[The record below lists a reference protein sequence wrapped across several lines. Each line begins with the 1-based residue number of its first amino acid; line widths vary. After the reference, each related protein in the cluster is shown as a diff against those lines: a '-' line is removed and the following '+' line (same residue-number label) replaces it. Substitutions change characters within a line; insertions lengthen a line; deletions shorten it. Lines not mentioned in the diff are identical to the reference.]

1 MAAFGPAGA
10 VAGPGP
16 QRGRLQAARV
26 LAALLFA
33 VAAGRILGS
42 GSLVLAACAS
52 LALAAAASVARRA
65 ASALLPVSSAS
76 LHASLSR
83 GVELRLVRPC
93 LSASALNALSAAL
106 PAPLRCR
113 EAGAVVAR
121 VTWRGGR
128 LAVSL
133 EGAAA
138 ELEVRS
144 QPLPTT
150 QRRARDAAE
159 AAAAATL
166 RRAKLAALRRR
177 LQGTSDE
184 ASPTSE
190 QRTKAGRAL
199 LGRAT
204 QRVLC
209 WAVRATELRLLHLR
223 VRLAAG
229 GPGGAALPPPWLELS
244 ISEASAL
251 NEGTDAAG
259 GIAAARLAEPCALR
273 KSLAA
278 RGIEVRASCSGDA
291 APTPLLRRFE
301 LAAALRV
308 TWRGDVAAAVTA
320 RALLL
325 AADATAVRAMLAVA
339 AAARDAVRYDRF
351 RENRPQLRVADAPDA
366 WWRHAA
372 AAVAAERRALLPPRP
387 GSINIIG
394 RAPPAAASPR
404 WPLPWLHCGPDA
416 DADAC
421 ASDAGLERAAL
432 QEWRSA
438 ANAAAAAHARLW
450 RAMPRAS
457 AAARAANAAERA
469 RLVAEMDALDAILA
483 AGSGRQLALLDD
495 DMASPPGLT
504 LSLQC
509 PKLALALRGAD
520 GVALEAAVRGID
532 AQLAPRAASLAV
544 GSVLLER
551 VDASNQGARSARRL
565 LQSPPSGALA
575 APNGDNGDDE
585 APFLSAQ
592 LVLRARPARAAL
604 RLRLGA
610 ASAVYDA
617 AAHDFMRAFA
627 AQAAPP
633 DEDLDDASAADGPAT
648 LREALLD
655 YAARHRVAFVHTA
668 PALPPVEVDAAAGAL
683 RLTLPLPRG
692 GSAGLEEALQA
703 TLSGLAASSGRRES
717 GCDAPR
723 LRLRCTAELRLAT
736 ALSGADVAP
745 PLLAPAT
752 LLADAAAAGTGG
764 STRPE
769 VPAPAA
775 VRVSLLVAGP
785 LDATLPL
792 DACARLRLLLAPS
805 ETPSVPARRMA
816 SGPRCGVAVS
826 LEVTVPALSLTALAP
841 EAQPAPSDV
850 PPAASDAASIAA
862 ARWRRA
868 CAAAVGRACLP
879 APPHQPPKPRAALR
893 LTACALE
900 ARLRCAGASSARG
913 WALAARAGCIALHD
927 TTAESDEHETEP
939 PLRPVLRL
947 LGGFDASLAAALA
960 ASRPSAA
967 QRWSRALFALT
978 RRWRRGS
985 PNAALDAAAAPP
997 PGDAVSLSLRLC
1009 AVTADAD
1016 AALLRHV
1023 VALARCWQENSS
1035 GHGDVTPPAVVHEA
1049 APPAARPARLLL
1061 RAGALRVTLRAP
1073 APSRAPLLTA
1083 AAEEVAASREADRS
1097 GAWRAAVSAASLR
1110 LLDRAAAPPR
1120 ELLASGC
1127 AAPPGNT
1134 MLGHAATSDSDDD
1147 IEDEIGGSD
1156 DHSAVSVAASAGGPT
1171 RVTLRRVA
1179 LIALAS
1185 SLRDAAGAFRHF
1197 AAALPRPTKQAGDD
1211 VATATSSTPP
1221 PVPRGFELRLR
1232 RVRVALP
1239 RAASAPEA
1247 ILLSASRAAASL
1259 PGDGGARLHVAG
1271 LRASHASARAAWT
1284 RCDLEAGTDAV
1295 QMLSPVH
1302 LCLDAAPPDATSAV
1316 RRIGIEL
1323 SGAAVTLRQAQL
1335 CTLRGVAGSNLRE
1348 PPAFALDEDIE
1359 PYETPASYDT
1369 PLLQLPAPEPPAE
1382 DGTAEAVPPAL
1393 AADAVCSLT
1402 VDVRAPQASL
1412 ELLLADDDSGD
1423 APLARLCLDAPHF
1436 TYRDAGQSSALE
1448 ASAAA
1453 GTLYDLRRLPAGGAP
1468 YATITVPPDAADAA
1482 PPPLRVCYTRSA
1494 ATGDASTTVAA
1505 RGARGRWPYGADFAF
1520 PLALASFFAG
1530 PDAVPGDAKPSWMHW
1545 SVAISDG
1552 CIFAPLPRAAAQAAF
1567 APPFTAAA
1575 ADARGLLLTWREAAA
1590 AGASRG
1596 PLDASR
1602 LDTRLDAAALALRD
1616 DEQHGQAGPARHVT
1630 LAHPAGFALQT
1641 RRRGS
1646 ATQTALHCT
1655 GELLLRVAFSQAEA
1669 IRDLRRL
1676 LRADAAAA
1684 PSPIMEDALT
1694 GAPCADD
1701 RPAGLPPDGTSQTAV
1716 WRLSAPRVRCLLR
1729 DDRRGR
1735 GGPDVAS
1742 AAAHSLAVSLAVE
1755 RGANARRSSLSARA
1769 ALELHSFSSA
1779 LEAMLP
1785 ALERW
1790 PVAAEAEDERAGG
1803 GAGGDAAPEQR
1814 RLAVWAGSA
1823 ERCSLVVDAAAVQ
1836 ALADVRAFAELLHED
1851 NADPVPDVPM
1861 RQAGAPLYRLQN
1873 LTGTRL
1879 WYWLERAPLR
1889 GGSRES
1895 FSDDDDGF
1903 AEEIGDEGHQGR
1915 GADVACVLE
1924 AGATAALALRGGA
1937 RRVRLAVQLSGSFA
1951 PVRGI
1956 ALHASGARRHAAR
1969 SLAPDGAPL
1978 PLVAAVALAG
1988 RRRTLRLH
1996 SGLRVVN
2003 TTDAPLTL
2011 WLDSPRA
2018 PAAQAGAH
2026 AAAALQPVPPG
2037 GGAAWLPLAAALPGA
2052 SLAVQALGFAPARAQ
2067 AIRVGAALEDATAQQ
2082 GILRCP
2088 PLLGDD
2094 SGGTT
2099 SDQAAFF
2106 CALQVVTEAPPAASG
2121 AADADAAGAALQ
2133 LIFRPA
2139 FAIENALPYDVRIEI
2154 GDRDAGTTHALR
2166 IAAGASAHV
2175 AGADPRHDLWLAAA
2189 VPSRGL
2195 ATRRAAL
2202 VAAPPR
2208 SRGGYTP
2215 RTAVGRGAAAAAAAA
2230 RAADAAV
2237 FRSGLDFVT
2246 VNARQLDD
2254 RLADVIVLERAQ
2266 PTGPDATAATAPPA
2280 GLRAGLASRAAA
2292 AVARARAV
2300 PMPQPIRDAAEG
2312 LAFGPA
2318 AATVIQIEHALG
2330 RQSGARRV
2338 ALYAPFWIVNRT
2350 GRALQVADGLR
2361 TRTLP
2366 AGGAPDGPAASLP
2379 ARAAAAL
2386 PALLSGRGEASL
2398 RLRGCAWSERLQ
2410 LREAGSR
2417 VVPMLERR
2425 PSRAE
2430 RMGGGAAAAC
2440 FGASSD
2446 VDADAAC
2453 DYSEHS
2459 HDDSVRTTNAS
2470 DDSPPSPRVAAA
2482 PHAANG
2488 APLPCAEFDLAVAM
2502 WPGPAQF
2509 VRTKVVTVSLR
2520 LLCRNA
2526 CPFPVQVAQARQ
2538 AGRAQGLQPP
2548 PQTLPAG
2555 WLAGIA
2561 WADADAPRALTLRP
2575 LSAGGTHPSVVGWA
2589 RSGPF
2594 RPGAEART
2602 ALRVRRADGAGPAM
2616 LLAVD
2621 ARQAGEAAG
2630 AALLLTISPGDDSP
2644 AFRVENRCA
2653 ALHIR
2658 FRQQRAS
2665 AGGDAAAMPSA
2676 TAAAGE
2682 DFVCES
2688 SAGGADPSVRRQRWS
2703 SGSGGGET
2711 DDDGDDDDSQEGFT
2725 WLPPGASV
2733 PYAWDRPLGSR
2744 RVEAEAFRADGSR
2757 AASGLLY
2764 TLEKVGPRP
2773 DVLIPLPM
2781 AAPVRGRET
2790 ASEPRRAYVE
2800 VALAGATRVLRFS
2813 DAKTRG
2819 ALADEADAA
2828 FAARAAAQLAR
2839 ELAAAD
2845 AALAARAAGGAA
2857 ALEPA
2862 AAAALRANWARQRAA
2877 LLQGESADHAASSSD
2892 PDAPL
2897 SRALRELPAA
2907 PPEHAPFLGGTLV
2920 VTVLEA
2926 RGLGGMR
2933 LPGGGAAV
2941 RAAAGD
2947 ARAATVPAQRSPGP
2961 ASTGVLT
2968 WQQTLRLEA
2977 VPSSAQLRLALLPAE
2992 QPHHRHSHRH
3002 RRDGHVIREHDA
3014 GDADADAA
3022 SDEED
3027 DAQSGLAAS
3036 LLGETRVA
3044 LDVPGAVGAPDA
3056 APGDVAAAPRWH
3068 ALSRG
3073 AGGGGAAPRGELLI
3087 ALRWEAA
3094 GAATDAAL
3102 RVRLLRAALDARRE
3116 LLALLAPAPLR
3127 PDATALPPGLAA
3139 RLLGGESSSS
3149 SPGIEGVAA
3158 QLLRR
3163 HVGVLR
3169 CGVLAARGVP
3179 LPRGRGRTRDCYVR
3193 LRVTTPATSSSSD
3206 GAFDADDA
3214 DGAGDGP
3221 AFRARTRVVRDS
3233 VRPAWDARFE
3243 FAGARLSSR
3252 LALTL
3257 FDDNLI
3263 GRGHLGGASL
3273 PAACFGDGAPR
3284 FAWLPLHRRAPAPPG
3299 DEPPALLLRLQF
3311 VATGLAPPGA
3321 PASAAAAAAAAAAA
3335 LESAHGGSP
3344 PRRLDASIA
3353 VALRSVAVSL
3363 AHRGRE
3369 VARLELRGV
3378 DATASR
3384 DDARDAAALAV
3395 RDAQLDNQLPDALAE
3410 VILARRNAD
3419 VDLPRDFDHDRDT
3432 ETASSTSAAPMTG
3445 PEPLLR
3451 PRRGEPSAA
3460 LWASASRR
3468 RRGLD
3473 DDATSS
3479 SSSAERLIALES
3491 LLIAPGPFDLNVDE
3505 ALLDAVAECI
3515 AGLSVSNDDDDHADD
3530 AAGSLIL
3537 PAPQHADAAALLAA
3551 PLATHCVAAGAG
3563 APPAPPSLYVASLRL
3578 GDLRLSATLT
3588 TAAARPGAAAF
3599 FGARRQ
3605 LLHRFASAGGF
3616 ALVDVADSP
3625 IALRGVAWTHVLAT
3639 PAGLAAALRRH
3650 AAPQLLRA
3658 AAQLLGSVALVGPLA
3673 DGASA
3678 LRAAAGALGA
3688 ARDARGPGDAAAALA
3703 RAASALGR
3711 GALLAVLNGTS
3722 RAAGLGASA
3731 LALATLDAS
3740 YAARRATRPV
3750 NAPDAALRGA
3760 RELPLALFDAVA
3772 GLVTTPAGEL
3782 WAAGGARWH
3791 PAAAAA
3797 LARGAARGVAHAA
3810 FRPPAALLD
3819 AVSKEA
3825 TAGAMAL
3832 RRAAAGAGGAR
3843 GRARLPRDFAAEAT
3857 GGDADSESSLDNGA
3871 ADAAAAVG
3879 LPDAALP
3886 DAGQGGRAPPADAP
3900 ARWAAILAGL
3910 GGGRGR
3916 ALLAEGVVDGC
3927 LVKRDRALIFTR
3939 HTAAYV
3945 DYARGVLRWRAP
3957 LRDVASAR
3965 GDAAARTVVLRTQ
3978 LRLPHPLPQLPLRRT
3993 LRCPTAAA
4001 FSRVAALCN
4010 RYCGAEHTLLVGHK

>member
-1 MAAFGPAGA
+1 MRTCIAD
-10 VAGPGP
+10 
-16 QRGRLQAARV
+16 
-26 LAALLFA
+26 
-33 VAAGRILGS
+33 
-42 GSLVLAACAS
+42 
-52 LALAAAASVARRA
+52 
-65 ASALLPVSSAS
+65 
-76 LHASLSR
+76 
-83 GVELRLVRPC
+83 GV
-93 LSASALNALSAAL
+93 
-106 PAPLRCR
+106 
-113 EAGAVVAR
+113 
-121 VTWRGGR
+121 
-128 LAVSL
+128 
-133 EGAAA
+133 
-138 ELEVRS
+138 
-144 QPLPTT
+144 
-150 QRRARDAAE
+150 
-159 AAAAATL
+159 
-166 RRAKLAALRRR
+166 
-177 LQGTSDE
+177 
-184 ASPTSE
+184 
-190 QRTKAGRAL
+190 
-199 LGRAT
+199 
-204 QRVLC
+204 
-209 WAVRATELRLLHLR
+209 
-223 VRLAAG
+223 
-229 GPGGAALPPPWLELS
+229 
-244 ISEASAL
+244 
-251 NEGTDAAG
+251 
-259 GIAAARLAEPCALR
+259 
-273 KSLAA
+273 
-278 RGIEVRASCSGDA
+278 
-291 APTPLLRRFE
+291 PTPLLRRFE

-325 AADATAVRAMLAVA
+325 AADATAVRAISAVA

-387 GSINIIG
+387 GHITTG
-394 RAPPAAASPR
+394 RAPPAATSPR
-404 WPLPWLHCGPDA
+404 RWLAWRHRGPDA

-432 QEWRSA
+432 QEWRAA

-457 AAARAANAAERA
+457 AAARTANAVERA

-483 AGSGRQLALLDD
+483 ASSARQLALLDD
-495 DMASPPGLT
+495 DVAAPGLT

-509 PKLALALRGAD
+509 PKLALALRGS
-520 GVALEAAVRGID
+520 GGIALEAALRGIE
-532 AQLAPRAASLAV
+532 AHLAPRAASLAV
-544 GSVLLER
+544 ESVLLER
-551 VDASNQGARSARRL
+551 VEVGNQGVRAARRL

-575 APNGDNGDDE
+575 APNGDDNGDEE

-592 LVLRARPARAAL
+592 LALRARPARAAL

-610 ASAVYDA
+610 AGAAYDA

-627 AQAAPP
+627 TEAAPPP
-633 DEDLDDASAADGPAT
+633 DEDCSNASAAEAPAT

-655 YAARHRVAFVHTA
+655 YAARHRVAFARTA
-668 PALPPVEVDAAAGAL
+668 PPLPPAEVDAAAGAL
-683 RLTLPLPRG
+683 RVTLPLPRG
-692 GSAGLEEALQA
+692 ASGGLEEALLA
-703 TLSGLAASSGRRES
+703 TLSGLAASSGRR
-717 GCDAPR
+717 GDGDAPR
-723 LRLRCTAELRLAT
+723 SMKLRCTAELRLAT
-736 ALSGADVAP
+736 ALAGADVAP
-745 PLLAPAT
+745 PLLAPTT
-752 LLADAAAAGTGG
+752 LLADTAGMGA
-764 STRPE
+764 STRPA

-785 LDATLPL
+785 LVATLPL
-792 DACARLRLLLAPS
+792 DACARLRLLLAPPS
-805 ETPSVPARRMA
+805 EAAATPRRMA

-826 LEVTVPALSLTALAP
+826 LEVTVPALRLTALAP
-841 EAQPAPSDV
+841 EAQPAPDDV
-850 PPAASDAASIAA
+850 PPAAADAAFVAA
-862 ARWRRA
+862 VRWRRA

-879 APPHQPPKPRAALR
+879 ALPHQPPKPRAALR

-900 ARLRCAGASSARG
+900 ARLRCAGASSSRG

-927 TTAESDEHETEP
+927 TTKESDDSHGAA

-947 LGGFDASLAAALA
+947 LGGFDASLADALA
-960 ASRPSAA
+960 ASRPTAA
-967 QRWSRALFALT
+967 QRWSRAVFALT
-978 RRWRRGS
+978 RRWRRGA

-1016 AALLRHV
+1016 AALLRHA
-1023 VALARCWQENSS
+1023 VALAQCWQEND
-1035 GHGDVTPPAVVHEA
+1035 GGNAADDAPPAVVQE

-1083 AAEEVAASREADRS
+1083 AAEEVAASREGDRT

-1134 MLGHAATSDSDDD
+1134 MLGHAADGASDSDDD
-1147 IEDEIGGSD
+1147 DGDGGID
-1156 DHSAVSVAASAGGPT
+1156 ADAASAVSVAASAGGPT

-1197 AAALPRPTKQAGDD
+1197 AAALPRPPKQMRDGADSD
-1211 VATATSSTPP
+1211 TSSPAM
-1221 PVPRGFELRLR
+1221 GFELRLR

-1284 RCDLEAGTDAV
+1284 RCDLEAGAST

-1302 LCLDAAPPDATSAV
+1302 LCLDAAPPDATSSQ
-1316 RRIGIEL
+1316 RRVGIEL

-1335 CTLRGVAGSNLRE
+1335 ATLRGVAGSNLRE
-1348 PPAFALDEDIE
+1348 PPAVSLDEDAE
-1359 PYETPASYDT
+1359 PYEMAASYDT

-1382 DGTAEAVPPAL
+1382 DGTAEAAPPAL
-1393 AADAVCSLT
+1393 ASDAPCALT

-1412 ELLLADDDSGD
+1412 ELLLSDDDAGD

-1436 TYRDAGQSSALE
+1436 AFRDAGASSALE

-1453 GTLYDLRRLPAGGAP
+1453 GTLYDLRRLPAGGAA

-1482 PPPLRVCYTRSA
+1482 PAPLRVCYTRNA
-1494 ATGDASTTVAA
+1494 ASGDTSVTVAA
-1505 RGARGRWPYGADFAF
+1505 RGARGRWPYGADGAF
-1520 PLALASFFAG
+1520 PLALASFFAA
-1530 PDAVPGDAKPSWMHW
+1530 PDAVPDDAAPSWMHW
-1545 SVAISDG
+1545 SVDISDG

-1596 PLDASR
+1596 PRDASR
-1602 LDTRLDAAALALRD
+1602 LDARLDAAALALRD
-1616 DEQHGQAGPARHVT
+1616 DEQHGQAGPSRHVT
-1630 LAHPAGFALQT
+1630 LAHPAGFGLQT

-1669 IRDLRRL
+1669 ICDLRRL
-1676 LRADAAAA
+1676 LRADAAAE
-1684 PSPIMEDALT
+1684 PSQMEDALT
-1694 GAPCADD
+1694 GAPYAAND
-1701 RPAGLPPDGTSQTAV
+1701 RPAGPPPDGASQTAV
-1716 WRLSAPRVRCLLR
+1716 WRLSAPRVRVLLR

-1742 AAAHSLAVSLAVE
+1742 AAAHGLAVSLAVE

-1769 ALELHSFSSA
+1769 ALELHAFSSA

-1823 ERCSLVVDAAAVQ
+1823 ERCSMVVDAAAVQ
-1836 ALADVRAFAELLHED
+1836 ALADVRAFAELLHD
-1851 NADPVPDVPM
+1851 DHADSVPM
-1861 RQAGAPLYRLQN
+1861 RQAAAPLYRLQN

-1895 FSDDDDGF
+1895 FSDDDVF
-1903 AEEIGDEGHQGR
+1903 AEEIVGDDGHQGR

-1956 ALHASGARRHAAR
+1956 ALHAAGAKRHAAR

-2003 TTDAPLTL
+2003 TTDTPLTL

-2026 AAAALQPVPPG
+2026 AAAALQPVPAA

-2067 AIRVGAALEDATAQQ
+2067 AIRVGAALADASAQQ

-2088 PLLGDD
+2088 PLLGDE
-2094 SGGTT
+2094 SIGAS
-2099 SDQAAFF
+2099 SDAAFF
-2106 CALQVVTEAPPAASG
+2106 CALQVVAEPPPAAPG

-2139 FAIENALPYDVRIEI
+2139 FAIENALPYDVRVEI
-2154 GDRDAGTTHALR
+2154 CDRDAGTTHALR
-2166 IAAGASAHV
+2166 IAAGCSAHV

-2208 SRGGYTP
+2208 SRGGYAP

-2246 VNARQLDD
+2246 VHARQLDD
-2254 RLADVIVLERAQ
+2254 RLADVLVLERAQ
-2266 PTGPDATAATAPPA
+2266 PAGPDATAATAPPA

-2300 PMPQPIRDAAEG
+2300 PMPQPLRDAAEG

-2338 ALYAPFWIVNRT
+2338 ALYAPYWIVNRT

-2379 ARAAAAL
+2379 SRAAAAL

-2410 LREAGSR
+2410 LREAGSH
-2417 VVPMLERR
+2417 VVPMRERR

-2430 RMGGGAAAAC
+2430 RLGGGAAAAC
-2440 FGASSD
+2440 FGASAD
-2446 VDADAAC
+2446 ADADAAC

-2470 DDSPPSPRVAAA
+2470 DDYPPSPRVAAPA
-2482 PHAANG
+2482 QPANAA
-2488 APLPCAEFDLAVAM
+2488 AVPCAEFDLAVAV

-2509 VRTKVVTVSLR
+2509 VRTKVVTVSPR

-2538 AGRAQGLQPP
+2538 AGRTRGQQPP

-2575 LSAGGTHPSVVGWA
+2575 LSAAGGTHLTVGWA

-2658 FRQQRAS
+2658 FRQQRA
-2665 AGGDAAAMPSA
+2665 AGGAEAAMPS
-2676 TAAAGE
+2676 AAAGE

-2688 SAGGADPSVRRQRWS
+2688 SAAGADPSVRRQRWS

-2781 AAPVRGRET
+2781 PVPQREI

-2800 VALAGATRVLRFS
+2800 VALAGPTRVLRFS

-2819 ALADEADAA
+2819 ALAAEADAA
-2828 FAARAAAQLAR
+2828 FAMRAAAQLAR

-2877 LLQGESADHAASSSD
+2877 LLQGGETPSDSAD
-2892 PDAPL
+2892 DAPPL
-2897 SRALRELPAA
+2897 SRVLRELPAA

-2947 ARAATVPAQRSPGP
+2947 ARAATVPAQRAPGP
-2961 ASTGVLT
+2961 ASAGVLT

-2977 VPSSAQLRLALLPAE
+2977 VLSSAQLRLALLPAE
-2992 QPHHRHSHRH
+2992 TPHRHGLHRH
-3002 RRDGHVIREHDA
+3002 RRDGHVIREHDT

-3022 SDEED
+3022 SDDEED
-3027 DAQSGLAAS
+3027 AETVA
-3036 LLGETRVA
+3036 LLGEARLA
-3044 LDVPGAVGAPDA
+3044 LDAPGAVGAPDA
-3056 APGDVAAAPRWH
+3056 PPGGVATAPRWH

-3087 ALRWEAA
+3087 SLRWEAA

-3139 RLLGGESSSS
+3139 RLLGAESSDAA
-3149 SPGIEGVAA
+3149 SPLAGGGIEGVAA

-3193 LRVTTPATSSSSD
+3193 LRVTTPATSSTAPSSD
-3206 GAFDADDA
+3206 SYDTADA

-3273 PAACFGDGAPR
+3273 PVACFGDGAPR
-3284 FAWLPLHRRAPAPPG
+3284 FAWLPLHRRAPAPAG

-3335 LESAHGGSP
+3335 LEAAHGGAP

-3353 VALRSVAVSL
+3353 VALSSVALSL

-3419 VDLPRDFDHDRDT
+3419 VDLPRDYGDDRDT
-3432 ETASSTSAAPMTG
+3432 DTSSTSAATG

-3451 PRRGEPSAA
+3451 PRRGEPPAA

-3479 SSSAERLIALES
+3479 SSPERLIALES

-3515 AGLSVSNDDDDHADD
+3515 AGLSASNDDDADD
-3530 AAGSLIL
+3530 TPASVLL

-3551 PLATHCVAAGAG
+3551 PLAAHCVAAGAG
-3563 APPAPPSLYVASLRL
+3563 APPAPPSLYIASLRL

-3711 GALLAVLNGTS
+3711 GAILAILNGTS

-3772 GLVTTPAGEL
+3772 GLLTTPAGEL

-3857 GGDADSESSLDNGA
+3857 GGDADSERSLDNGA

-3886 DAGQGGRAPPADAP
+3886 DAGPGGRAPPADAP
-3900 ARWAAILAGL
+3900 ARWAAILAAL

-4010 RYCGAEHTLLVGHK
+4010 RYCGAEHADDSDADRGAW